1 MVLSQQEKHCLS
13 SLANALHDDFLCC
26 IDMQIT
32 VSIQLSILR
41 ECSNMHIYY
50 ENNGDCDRRKC
61 ILEMYDIFSIY
72 KIFYVGNHAENDKSA
87 FLGVAKMSNI

>member
-1 MVLSQQEKHCLS
+1 
-13 SLANALHDDFLCC
+13 
-26 IDMQIT
+26 
-32 VSIQLSILR
+32 
-41 ECSNMHIYY
+41 MHIYY

-87 FLGVAKMSNI
+87 FLGVAKMSNIWHPQKIFMAEAILTKFS